1 MTTAEDERRAVY
13 QRLEEAV
20 EACARFEGASGV
32 LTDWIAVYA
41 TQNYNDTGD
50 SPAQIGRLTPQGK
63 GAPVHRVLGLLDYAV
78 TKCRAEVARGGRA

>member
-1 MTTAEDERRAVY
+1 MSTDDDERRAVY
-13 QRLEEAV
+13 KRLEDAV
-20 EACARFEGASGV
+20 NACARFEGASGV

-41 TQNYNDTGD
+41 MQNYDATGD

-78 TKCRAEVARGGRA
+78 TKCRAEVARGV